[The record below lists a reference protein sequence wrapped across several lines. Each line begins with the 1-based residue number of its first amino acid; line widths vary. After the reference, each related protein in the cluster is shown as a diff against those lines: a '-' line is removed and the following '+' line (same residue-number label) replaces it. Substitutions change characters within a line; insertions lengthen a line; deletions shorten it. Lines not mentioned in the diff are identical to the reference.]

1 MQKGQSDSQLVF
13 SKPICSCGV
22 PWEPEQYQSMYSTAK
37 ENCIMQWGV
46 LPSDVAGSHNF
57 IMHDIME
64 QDPEITHQI
73 LDSKFSG
80 I

>member
-1 MQKGQSDSQLVF
+1 
-13 SKPICSCGV
+13 
-22 PWEPEQYQSMYSTAK
+22 MYSTAK